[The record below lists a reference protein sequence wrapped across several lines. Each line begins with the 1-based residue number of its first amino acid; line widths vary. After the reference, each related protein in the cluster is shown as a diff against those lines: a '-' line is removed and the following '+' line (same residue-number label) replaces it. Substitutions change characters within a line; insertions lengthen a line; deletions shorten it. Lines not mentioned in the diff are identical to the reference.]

1 MAGVGIG
8 LSYIPPIVNL
18 VRWFPDRKGLAS
30 GVVSMGFGGAAML
43 TSNFIKKLI
52 DTFSQAP
59 TYAGAYEDLKDLVTE
74 TNKVFTLD
82 GKEVVYANTTEILTL
97 PDKMQNLAEGF

>member
-1 MAGVGIG
+1 
-8 LSYIPPIVNL
+8 LTHL

>member
-1 MAGVGIG
+1 
-8 LSYIPPIVNL
+8 
-18 VRWFPDRKGLAS
+18 
-30 GVVSMGFGGAAML
+30 ML